1 MVNRILS
8 MVNWLIF
15 TEAHML
21 LSLRGAIEDSSLRS
35 EQALQSQNL
44 RLLRDFIPRN
54 DTVFTEHLHEL
65 YLGFAFLT
73 IHELGAG

>member
-1 MVNRILS
+1 
-8 MVNWLIF
+8 
-15 TEAHML
+15 
-21 LSLRGAIEDSSLRS
+21 
-35 EQALQSQNL
+35 EQALQSQK
-44 RLLRDFIPRN
+44 RDYFGISSRN